1 MENLTEYGEH
11 ELSNWV
17 FNTECLYNA
26 RNDMAGLMQ
35 IIDNI
40 FIYTDKQL
48 LKVGSDIAAECY

>member
-11 ELSNWV
+11 ELSSWV
-17 FNTECLYNA
+17 FNTEFLYNA
-26 RNDMAGLMQ
+26 RNDMAELMR

-48 LKVGSDIAAECY
+48 FQLQSDIAEEG